1 MQPFTR
7 LIVFLVTISCFF
19 PLNVRSFH
27 INNAQRI
34 KQQHHLTKIKQTYI
48 NDLVAEE
55 AALEATRIYGIDSP
69 EARLA
74 WETFEETR
82 AAASHWAAASH
93 TKKQKDKEESLPED
107 GPDYS
112 PAIFQ
117 RFSET
122 IDRLKVS
129 NHALATE
136 NMHLKKKLDEYKGG
150 DTRFLSF

>member
-34 KQQHHLTKIKQTYI
+34 KQQHHLTEIKQTYI

-93 TKKQKDKEESLPED
+93 TKKNKK
-107 GPDYS
+107 
-112 PAIFQ
+112 
-117 RFSET
+117 T
-122 IDRLKVS
+122 
-129 NHALATE
+129 
-136 NMHLKKKLDEYKGG
+136 KKKAYQKMGLIIPLPFFRDFQKPLTASRRLVTYLK
-150 DTRFLSF
+150 